1 MRCFQDIYEAIAKEG
16 FTESTLHA
24 IDELVNQIENGSTDL
39 PRFNLR
45 EHSGVCKAGSALIG
59 ASIVASYAAR
69 SLSASSDARSGQGV
83 PSSWEIDELQE
94 KLIEQWAKAA
104 RLWVET
110 SDDIVRSGFGPMIA
124 HGGYAPR

>member
-1 MRCFQDIYEAIAKEG
+1 MKCFQDIDEAIAKDG

-59 ASIVASYAAR
+59 ASTSHATLKEALQQVAMLEAAKE
-69 SLSASSDARSGQGV
+69 AQTIG
-83 PSSWEIDELQE
+83 
-94 KLIEQWAKAA
+94 K
-104 RLWVET
+104 
-110 SDDIVRSGFGPMIA
+110 
-124 HGGYAPR
+124 